1 MLYDAYSIVSV
12 CVILR
17 APALEALYG
26 AKGARCTF
34 LKRMLPIS
42 TVVHLLKEMHR
53 TSVSFKD
60 FVVFT
65 SLSEIVRLRMSI

>member
-1 MLYDAYSIVSV
+1 MLYDAHSIVSV

-53 TSVSFKD
+53 TSV
-60 FVVFT
+60 
-65 SLSEIVRLRMSI
+65 